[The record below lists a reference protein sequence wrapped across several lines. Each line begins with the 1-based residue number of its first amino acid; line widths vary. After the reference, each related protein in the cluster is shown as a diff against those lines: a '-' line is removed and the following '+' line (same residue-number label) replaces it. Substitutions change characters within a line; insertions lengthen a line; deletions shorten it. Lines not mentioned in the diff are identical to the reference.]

1 MNILLLG
8 EKSLILKEIIKDLYG
23 GGHRFTIKQDRII
36 EDIYADFIISFGY
49 RYIIKED
56 IINKFKNKIIN
67 LHISYLPYNKGA
79 DPNLWSFLED
89 TPKGVS
95 IHQINKDLDC
105 GDILL
110 QKEVFFND
118 YDTLKTSYDK
128 LIDEIVKLFKDNA
141 EDILNGRIIPFKQKG
156 IGSYHKKNDK
166 LKYEYLYKNLGYDTL
181 VKDIKGKAL

>member
-8 EKSLILKEIIKDLYG
+8 QKSYLLKDILLKNFHTI
-23 GGHRFTIKQDRII
+23 TIKEDKII
-36 EDIYADFIISFGY
+36 DVEGYDFIISFGY

-56 IINKFKNKIIN
+56 IVNKFKNKIIN

-89 TPKGVS
+89 SPKGVS
-95 IHQINKDLDC
+95 IHQITKDLDC

-110 QKEVFFND
+110 RKEVFFD
-118 YDTLKTSYDK
+118 DFDTLKTSYDK
-128 LIDEIVKLFKDNA
+128 LINEIVSLFNDNS
-141 EDILNGRIIPFKQKG
+141 ENILNGKIIPFKQKER
-156 IGSYHKKNDK
+156 GSYHTTKDK
-166 LKYEYLYKNLGYDTL
+166 LKYKYLYKDLGYDTL